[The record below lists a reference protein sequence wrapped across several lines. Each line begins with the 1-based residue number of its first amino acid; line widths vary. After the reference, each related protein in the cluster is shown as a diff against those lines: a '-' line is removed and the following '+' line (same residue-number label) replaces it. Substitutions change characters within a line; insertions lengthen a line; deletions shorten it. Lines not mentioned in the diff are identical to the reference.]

1 MLIPSGTVTNTA
13 FLVTSQILS
22 PPPLATVTRQLKT
35 SSFLPIEQLPCF
47 KDLKL
52 TLKLEVLVEGEIATQ
67 KIEETKVALAEL
79 GLNNDIKTDI
89 D

>member
-1 MLIPSGTVTNTA
+1 MLIPSGTVTNAA

-52 TLKLEVLVEGEIATQ
+52 TLVKFFHLPDDTLFEAAGV
-67 KIEETKVALAEL
+67 IE
-79 GLNNDIKTDI
+79 
-89 D
+89 